1 MIDFCGLDQRQERCR
16 LKTERRLD
24 LRAKVVDP
32 VVDALEEQ
40 ARTKAY
46 RSEAPVELRAGSV
59 KVMKREAQVKNR
71 YRRTSV
77 ERT

>member
-1 MIDFCGLDQRQERCR
+1 M
-16 LKTERRLD
+16 
-24 LRAKVVDP
+24 DP

-46 RSEAPVELRAGSV
+46 RSEALAMLQAGSV

-71 YRRTSV
+71 YRRTS
-77 ERT
+77 